1 VGFFLSKTWP
11 FWLLAALL
19 AALIAWLLCRWW
31 SGRRGAVAT
40 GSSEELTT
48 TRGLLQTREAE
59 LKRLEADR
67 VKHLEELA
75 TLRPKAA
82 AHDELSTQLEGLR
95 GASVPLSEHQT
106 RVDELNS
113 QVASLTGRVGELQGQ
128 AGDTPALQARIAELE
143 GQAGQVSGLQAR
155 IAELEGQAGQ
165 VSGLQARIAELEAAQ
180 ASRDAA
186 TPDVAEGARAL
197 GFAVAVDDLT
207 VVEGIG
213 PKIAGLCHDAGIH
226 TWRQLS
232 QTPVSR
238 LREILDAA
246 GPRYQIHEPGTW
258 PKQAALL
265 ADGHWEPFKSW
276 TDQLKGGRSAAE

>member
-1 VGFFLSKTWP
+1 MGFFLSKTWP

-155 IAELEGQAGQ
+155 IAELE
-165 VSGLQARIAELEAAQ
+165 AAQ